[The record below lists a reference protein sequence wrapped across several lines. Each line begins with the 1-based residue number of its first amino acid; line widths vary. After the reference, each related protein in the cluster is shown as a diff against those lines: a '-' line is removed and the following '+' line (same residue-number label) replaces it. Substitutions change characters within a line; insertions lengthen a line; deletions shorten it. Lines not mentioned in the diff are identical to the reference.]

1 MKQDTENQ
9 NRSDDVDKQDVFIP
23 TERDAEHTIGLLRE
37 KKRYLEERL
46 HESEALYYTLLGMYM
61 ELRDAMIGDD
71 DGAISQFHQVV
82 VGKAAKNA
90 SGKRKATSTNTTNTE
105 EN

>member
-1 MKQDTENQ
+1 M
-9 NRSDDVDKQDVFIP
+9 DKQEVFIP
-23 TERDAEHTIGLLRE
+23 TERDAEHTIRLLRD

-46 HESEALYYTLLGMYM
+46 HESEALYHTLLGMYM
-61 ELRDAMIGDD
+61 ELREAMIGDD

-82 VGKAAKNA
+82 IGKAAKNT
-90 SGKRKATSTNTTNTE
+90 SGKRKAASTKATNTE